1 MSSGGYGDQYG
12 QPAPYGGQQ
21 QQVSPYGRPGRPT
34 NSLAIAAMSCGIAQL
49 IAGPIATIPAL
60 ICGFIALG
68 QIQRTGED
76 GRGMAVSGIVS
87 GFVGLILEV
96 LVVVLLIKYL

>member
-12 QPAPYGGQQ
+12 QPAPYGGQ

-60 ICGFIALG
+60 ICGVIALG
-68 QIQRTGED
+68 QISRTGED
-76 GRGMAVSGIVS
+76 GRGMAIS
-87 GFVGLILEV
+87 GLITGTIGLVLEV
-96 LVVVLLIKYL
+96 LAVILIIKLV